1 MPKPSRPPVEYPKP
15 EQVDKPA
22 ITRSVAA
29 MTFDQ
34 AAHRF
39 NALSSAK
46 ALTDS
51 EVFEFKRL
59 VLKDER
65 ISLARYWH
73 LRQLNEWRPGLM
85 DSEAKEL
92 SWLAI
97 HLEKPLIGWH
107 NLDLGNVDQGWQV
120 GRSTRVDF

>member
-1 MPKPSRPPVEYPKP
+1 MPKTSRPPVEYPKP

-34 AAHRF
+34 AAYRF

-51 EVFEFKRL
+51 EVFEFKL
-59 VLKDER
+59 IVMKDRR
-65 ISLARYWH
+65 ISEARFWH
-73 LRQLNEWRPGLM
+73 LHQINEWRPGLM
-85 DSEAKEL
+85 QNEVKEL
-92 SWLAI
+92 SWLTV
-97 HLEKPLIGWH
+97 HLGKSPDKWQ
-107 NLDLGNVDQGWQV
+107 NLNLGDTEQGWQV
-120 GRSTRVDF
+120 GRSTKVDF